1 MLREHNKNMNG
12 RRWARGFWWGVGHPS
27 RRLFAIGCALPIL
40 LRLDG
45 IVLPPDL
52 EQFAAE
58 AVASGRFRDVEDLVR
73 TGVDLV
79 RRRERARAAF
89 VGSLDESLAEGE
101 RDGFFSMEEVERD
114 MDAAIAEVV
123 TKTRL

>member
-1 MLREHNKNMNG
+1 M
-12 RRWARGFWWGVGHPS
+12 
-27 RRLFAIGCALPIL
+27 
-40 LRLDG
+40 DG
-45 IVLPPDL
+45 IALPPDL

-58 AVASGRFRDVEDLVR
+58 AVASGRFRDMDDLVR

-79 RRRERARAAF
+79 RRREKVRAAF
-89 VGSLDESLAEGE
+89 IASLDESLAEGE
-101 RDGFFSMEEVERD
+101 RDGFFTIEEVERD